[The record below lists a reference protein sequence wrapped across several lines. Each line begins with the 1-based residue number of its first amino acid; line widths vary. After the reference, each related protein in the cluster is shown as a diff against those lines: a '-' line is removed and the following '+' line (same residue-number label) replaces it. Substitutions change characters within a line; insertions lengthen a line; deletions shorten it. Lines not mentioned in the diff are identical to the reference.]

1 MLNTTARSA
10 VEAIFTP
17 LARPLARAGVSPDA
31 VTIAGT
37 AVLTAASL
45 GLFGTGHLLVG
56 TVVIALS
63 AFADNLD
70 GVLARM
76 TGRSGPWGSFLD
88 SALDRVG
95 DAALFTGLVIW
106 YTGGG
111 GDRAVALLAAT
122 CLGLSLVVSYTRAKA
137 EALGATASVGV
148 AERAER
154 LVAVLVGTFLVGLG
168 APSWVL
174 GVILALLAVATAVTV
189 VQRLVVVRAQL
200 HVPAPRGDRGGPLA
214 GGAPETGRPAR
225 RRAARG

>member
-10 VEAIFTP
+10 VERIFTP
-17 LARPLARAGVSPDA
+17 LARLLARAGVSPDA

-37 AVLTAASL
+37 AVLTAGSL
-45 GLFGTGHLLVG
+45 GLLGTGHLLWG
-56 TVVIALS
+56 TAVVALS

-88 SALDRVG
+88 STLDRVG
-95 DAALFTGLVIW
+95 DAALFTGLVVW

-111 GDRAVALLAAT
+111 DDRAVALLAAV
-122 CLGLSLVVSYTRAKA
+122 CLGMSLVVSYTRAKA

-154 LVAVLVGTFLVGLG
+154 LVAVLVGTGLVGLG
-168 APSWVL
+168 LPAWVL
-174 GVILALLAVATAVTV
+174 GAILALLAVGTAVTV

-200 HVPAPRGDRGGPLA
+200 HVPVEQR
-214 GGAPETGRPAR
+214 
-225 RRAARG
+225 

>member
-10 VEAIFTP
+10 VERVFTP

-37 AVLTAASL
+37 AVLTAGSL
-45 GLFGTGHLLVG
+45 GLFGTGHLLWG
-56 TVVIALS
+56 TVVVALS

-88 SALDRVG
+88 STLDRVG
-95 DAALFTGLVIW
+95 DAALFTGLVVW

-111 GDRAVALLAAT
+111 GDRVVALLAAA

-137 EALGATASVGV
+137 EALGATASVGI

-154 LVAVLVGTFLVGLG
+154 LVAVLVGTGLVGLG
-168 APSWVL
+168 VPEWVL
-174 GVILALLAVATAVTV
+174 GAILALLAVATGVTV

-200 HVPAPRGDRGGPLA
+200 YVPAEPR
-214 GGAPETGRPAR
+214 
-225 RRAARG
+225 